1 MVRDV
6 CRKHNM
12 TEQTFYRWRK
22 QFAGMDV
29 SDLRQ
34 LKTLQKENTELKKV
48 VAELML
54 DNRMLKDVNEKKW

>member
-1 MVRDV
+1 
-6 CRKHNM
+6 M

-54 DNRMLKDVNEKKW
+54 DNRMSIE